1 MIDGMEKYWD
11 PSSSISYQISLAL
24 RLLAQR
30 NEEGLRPLQIGVAYI
45 PVLAALA
52 NIGPLTQKEL
62 AEIARVDQSTMT
74 LLLRRMEKADLVMR
88 SPSPH
93 DGRAVIVDL
102 SDRGKECIP
111 DSKAIVEGTAR
122 RALRGFSSVERRTLR
137 TLLQKLITN
146 LETQESGNER

>member
-1 MIDGMEKYWD
+1 MRTQWD
-11 PSSSISYQISLAL
+11 PSSSVTYQINLTS

-45 PVLAALA
+45 PVFAALA

-62 AEIARVDQSTMT
+62 ADISRVDQSTMT
-74 LLLRRMEKADLVMR
+74 LLLGRMEKAGFVVR

-102 SDRGKECIP
+102 SHQGRVRVTEG
-111 DSKAIVEGTAR
+111 KAIIDGTVR
-122 RALRGFSSVERRTLR
+122 QALQGFSSVETKTLR

-146 LETQESGNER
+146 LERQGSVDES